1 MYLQSNMF
9 LRLLRPRR
17 ESADSAFHS
26 SLPGSE
32 FANPARLLDLKSA
45 PMLHYILMN
54 ETPLRKNSA
63 VLNQAQQE
71 AVAHT
76 EGPLLIIAGAGAGKT
91 KTLTERIVNIIK
103 KGTDPRNILA
113 VTFTNKAAKEMRER
127 IVGRLEEEH
136 IIEKENPY
144 HPTPIIKTFH
154 SLGLMMLS
162 EQSDKLGLLRHPT
175 ILDSADSL
183 SIIKRAVEQLSLDPK
198 INDPSKI
205 RSIISREKS
214 DFVSQSDYHK
224 KVATAQMDIVSSVW
238 RIYEEELRRQKA
250 VDFDDLIVKTVHM
263 LEDHPQIRAFY
274 QKRFTY
280 VHVDEYQ
287 DTNGAQYAFIK
298 LLVDPLKNN
307 ICVVGDTDQNIYSW
321 RGANIRNIL
330 NFEKDFEGAHT
341 VLLEENYR
349 STANILSLANKAI
362 KKNTVR
368 TEKNLFTS
376 QEGGDKI
383 EVSPAWDEGA
393 EAEQIAKRCKTLIE
407 AGEDP
412 TQMAVLYRANFQ
424 SRILEEG
431 FLKENVIYN
440 LLGTKFFERKEIKDV
455 LSYLRAALNRASQPD
470 LRRVFDTPKRGIG
483 KVTIAKIFAGE
494 DIPAKAAQKI
504 GEVYEFLD
512 KIMMTLETEPLSH
525 VIQMIIVDGGMEKE
539 MLEGSSED
547 AERLENARELVSLTV
562 RYDGISGLD
571 ALTTFLEETSLQSD
585 QDNDTKEKKGVR
597 LMTVHASKGLEFN
610 HVFVVGLEQDLFP
623 HKNIGNR
630 KRSKEEEEEE
640 RRLFYVAVTRARKN
654 LYLSYAEIR
663 TIFGQKQINAPSE
676 FLEDID
682 DDIALHNDLYYK
694 ESGGG
699 VVYI

>member
-1 MYLQSNMF
+1 MNAP
-9 LRLLRPRR
+9 LRPLLNDKQR
-17 ESADSAFHS
+17 EAA
-26 SLPGSE
+26 L
-32 FANPARLLDLKSA
+32 
-45 PMLHYILMN
+45 
-54 ETPLRKNSA
+54 
-63 VLNQAQQE
+63 
-71 AVAHT
+71 HT

-91 KTLTERIVNIIK
+91 KTLTERIVTIIK
-103 KGTDPRNILA
+103 KGTDPRNVLA

-136 IIEKENPY
+136 VIEKENPY
-144 HPTPIIKTFH
+144 HPTPTIKTFH

-162 EQSDKLGLLRHPT
+162 EQASTLGLLRHPT

-214 DFVSQSDYHK
+214 DFVSHFEYQK
-224 KVATAQMDIVSSVW
+224 KIATTQMDIVASVW
-238 RIYEEELRRQKA
+238 RIYEEELKRQKA

-263 LEDHPQIRAFY
+263 LEDNPTIRAFY
-274 QKRFTY
+274 QKRFAY

-298 LLVDPLKNN
+298 LLVDPTKNN
-307 ICVVGDTDQNIYSW
+307 LCVVGDTDQNIYSW

-330 NFEKDFEGAHT
+330 NFEKDFSGAKT

-349 STANILSLANKAI
+349 STGNILLLANSAI

-376 QEGGDKI
+376 QGGGDKI
-383 EVSPAWDEGA
+383 EVTPCWDEGA
-393 EAEQIAKRCKTLIE
+393 EAEHIARTCKTLIQE
-407 AGEDP
+407 GNDP
-412 TQMAVLYRANFQ
+412 TQIAVLYRANFQ

-455 LSYLRAALNRASQPD
+455 LSYLRAAENRSSQPD
-470 LRRVFDTPKRGIG
+470 LRRVFETPKRGIG
-483 KVTIAKIFAGE
+483 KVTIAKVFAGE
-494 DIPAKAAQKI
+494 ELSAKAAQKI
-504 GEVYEFLD
+504 TEVYEFLD
-512 KIMMTLETEPLSH
+512 TIMLTLETEPLSH
-525 VIQMIIVDGGMEKE
+525 VIQMIIIDGGMEKE
-539 MLEGSSED
+539 MLEGSGED
-547 AERLENARELVSLTV
+547 RERLENARELVSLTIK
-562 RYDGISGLD
+562 YDNLSGLD
-571 ALTTFLEETSLQSD
+571 ALTQFLEETSLQSD

-610 HVFVVGLEQDLFP
+610 QVFVVGLEQDLFP

-654 LYLSYAEIR
+654 LYLSYAELR

-676 FLEDID
+676 FLQDLD
-682 DDIALHNDLYYK
+682 DDIALHHDLYYK
-694 ESGGG
+694 ETSGG

>member
-1 MYLQSNMF
+1 MNAQPNTKASV
-9 LRLLRPRR
+9 LL
-17 ESADSAFHS
+17 
-26 SLPGSE
+26 
-32 FANPARLLDLKSA
+32 N
-45 PMLHYILMN
+45 N
-54 ETPLRKNSA
+54 
-63 VLNQAQQE
+63 AQQD
-71 AVAHT
+71 AVSHT

-91 KTLTERIVNIIK
+91 KTLTERIVHIIK

-162 EQSDKLGLLRHPT
+162 EQSQALGLLRHPT

-214 DFVSQSDYHK
+214 DFVSQTDYLK
-224 KVATAQMDIVSSVW
+224 KVATAQMDIVASVW
-238 RIYEEELRRQKA
+238 RIYEEELKRQKA

-263 LEDHPQIRAFY
+263 LEDHQAIREFY

-280 VHVDEYQ
+280 IHVDEYQ

-298 LLVDPLKNN
+298 LLVNPEKNN

-349 STANILSLANKAI
+349 STGNILALANKAI

-376 QEGGDKI
+376 QSEGDKI
-383 EVSPAWDEGA
+383 EVTPCWDEGA
-393 EAEQIAKRCKTLIE
+393 EAEQIARRCKTLTE
-407 AGEDP
+407 EGQDP
-412 TQMAVLYRANFQ
+412 TQIAVLYRANFQ

-431 FLKENVIYN
+431 FLKENVTYN

-455 LSYLRAALNRASQPD
+455 LSYLRAALNRSSQPD

-547 AERLENARELVSLTV
+547 RERLENARELVSLTI
-562 RYDGISGLD
+562 RYDGTSGLD
-571 ALTTFLEETSLQSD
+571 ALTQFLEETSLQSD

-597 LMTVHASKGLEFN
+597 LMTVHASKGLEFD

-654 LYLSYAEIR
+654 LYLSYAELR

-676 FLEDID
+676 FLQDID
-682 DDIALHNDLYYK
+682 DEIALHNDLYYK